1 MAVPYSLDLRRED
14 VQACERPGQ
23 SQRAVAEFFGVS
35 LSFVEGLLRRVR
47 RGGELV
53 PPRQRPGPRGRVDES
68 VCQRLA
74 HWQQQQPDL
83 TLAELAEL
91 AARLQAEDRPAVSTP
106 TLCRTLQRLGLRR
119 KKRPRTRLRA
129 RHRACT
135 SGTPSVPPRH
145 CPAFPRAAKVCG
157 RVGRQH
163 RDDAPL
169 RARPARPARA

>member
-1 MAVPYSLDLRRED
+1 MAAPYSLDLHRKV

-83 TLAELAEL
+83 TLAELA
-91 AARLQAEDRPAVSTP
+91 ARLQAEDRPAVSTP
-106 TLCRTLQRLGLRR
+106 TLCRTLQRLGLCQ
-119 KKRPRTRLRA
+119 KKKTPYTPQSATPRMYV
-129 RHRACT
+129 RHAVST
-135 SGTPSVPPRH
+135 AKTLPGIPPR
-145 CPAFPRAAKVCG
+145 G
-157 RVGRQH
+157 
-163 RDDAPL
+163 
-169 RARPARPARA
+169 

>member
-1 MAVPYSLDLRRED
+1 MAVPYSLDLRREV

-35 LSFVEGLLRRVR
+35 LSFVEGLLRQVR

-83 TLAELAEL
+83 TLAELA
-91 AARLQAEDRPAVSTP
+91 ARLQAEDCPAVSTP

-135 SGTPSVPPRH
+135 SGTPSVLARH
-145 CPAFPRAAKVCG
+145 CPACPRAAEI
-157 RVGRQH
+157 H
-163 RDDAPL
+163 
-169 RARPARPARA
+169 